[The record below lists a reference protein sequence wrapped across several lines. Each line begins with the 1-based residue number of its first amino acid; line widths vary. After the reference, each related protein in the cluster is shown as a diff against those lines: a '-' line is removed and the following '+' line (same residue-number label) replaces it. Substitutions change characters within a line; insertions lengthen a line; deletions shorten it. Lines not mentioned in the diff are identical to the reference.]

1 VPLQKLRG
9 DLCLFKSV
17 VPTVRSP
24 RLTGGEKEPI
34 VGIRETLNKNPSIT
48 TGVTIGIIVVALV
61 AIIWQAMGNRP
72 DMTPPRT
79 FYTIDDGKTW
89 FDDEANKI
97 PPFDAKGGQAV
108 RCYVF
113 RCGEKGNKFVGYLE
127 RYKPDAATKMAE
139 LMKKGSED
147 PMAMEQVQ
155 MTGMEIKKPG
165 DAKWVSRNTPQAEK
179 IMADVKCPD
188 GTQNNLEPV
197 SPND

>member
-1 VPLQKLRG
+1 
-9 DLCLFKSV
+9 
-17 VPTVRSP
+17 
-24 RLTGGEKEPI
+24 

-79 FYTIDDGKTW
+79 FYTTDDGKTW

-97 PPFDAKGGQAV
+97 PPFEAKGGQAV

-113 RCGEKGNKFVGYLE
+113 RCGETGTKFCGSLE
-127 RYKPDAATKMAE
+127 RYKPEAAQKMAD
-139 LMKKGSED
+139 LIKNKSED
-147 PMAMEQVQ
+147 PMAMEQLQ

-165 DAKWVSRNTPQAEK
+165 DAKWVNRNTPQAEK
-179 IMADVKCPD
+179 IMSDIKCPD